1 MYLIP
6 FVFSVA
12 HLPVGKTIY
21 TIRVLQE
28 GDHVWQETD
37 VALALEENG
46 LVPLSSFSSSS
57 APIRLEEHDCLFVRI
72 DPKRTDLSLMYSE
85 EELDPADKETH
96 RWCTYRIV
104 QNTGDKTIWL
114 PPPPDAILHPFSLG
128 GVLRHILKACDV
140 ELVNGGWT
148 A

>member
-12 HLPVGKTIY
+12 HLPIGKTVY
-21 TIRVLQE
+21 TIRVLRE
-28 GDHVWQETD
+28 GNHAWQETD
-37 VALALEENG
+37 AVLALEENG
-46 LVPLSSFSSSS
+46 LVPLLSSSS
-57 APIRLEEHDCLFVRI
+57 STPIRLEEHDCLFVRI
-72 DPKRTDLSLMYSE
+72 DPTRTDLSLMYSD
-85 EELDPADKETH
+85 EELDPADTETH

-104 QNTGDKTIWL
+104 QNTADKSLWL
-114 PPPPDAILHPFSLG
+114 PPPPDATLDPFSLG

-140 ELVNGGWT
+140 ELVNGGCT